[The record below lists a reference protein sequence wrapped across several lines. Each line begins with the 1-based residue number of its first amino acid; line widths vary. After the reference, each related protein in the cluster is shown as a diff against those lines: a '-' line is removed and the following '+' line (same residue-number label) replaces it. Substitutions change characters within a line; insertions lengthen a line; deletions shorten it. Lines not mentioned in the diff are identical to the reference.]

1 MRLVP
6 PPLPPPLDAALD
18 AGLEAAPIR
27 GGRDRHGPPRR
38 RRGMAAARPFLPV
51 APTQQ
56 LEVVNRA
63 GRYFARHFAE
73 DIQLEVLA
81 TSIGVSAEWLD
92 LCFDHCRGKTPF
104 QALQHFRLSR
114 LFEGIAEQPQTTL
127 QQQVHR
133 CGLASVMAANRLFEE
148 LFGIGL
154 APFRR
159 VCRQAAADRL
169 LHRHRR

>member
-1 MRLVP
+1 MRTGIPILWLVSASAFPNVMRLVP
-6 PPLPPPLDAALD
+6 PLVAEPPGHRRPRCRPLPL
-18 AGLEAAPIR
+18 
-27 GGRDRHGPPRR
+27 GRS
-38 RRGMAAARPFLPV
+38 
-51 APTQQ
+51 QQ
-56 LEVVNRA
+56 QDVVNRA
-63 GRYFARHFAE
+63 GRYFAHHFGE
-73 DIQLEVLA
+73 EFELEA
-81 TSIGVSAEWLD
+81 MAHAIGVSAEWLD

-114 LFEGIAEQPQTTL
+114 LFEGIAAQPHSTL

-159 VCRQAAADRL
+159 VCRRAEADRL
-169 LHRHRR
+169 LHHSLPEL

>member
-6 PPLPPPLDAALD
+6 PPLDAPRDAALIGD
-18 AGLEAAPIR
+18 R
-27 GGRDRHGPPRR
+27 RDRHGPPRR
-38 RRGMAAARPFLPV
+38 RSGVAPARPFLPV

-56 LEVVNRA
+56 LDVVNRA
-63 GRYFARHFAE
+63 GRYFAHHFAE
-73 DIQLEVLA
+73 DFQLEA
-81 TSIGVSAEWLD
+81 MANSIGVSAEWLD

-159 VCRQAAADRL
+159 VCRQAAADRQ
-169 LHRHRR
+169 LHRHRP

>member
-6 PPLPPPLDAALD
+6 PPLPLTLPLTLSLPLDAASVS
-18 AGLEAAPIR
+18 GR
-27 GGRDRHGPPRR
+27 GDPHGPPRR
-38 RRGMAAARPFLPV
+38 RRGRAAARPFLPV
-51 APTQQ
+51 APHQQ
-56 LEVVNRA
+56 LEVVNQA
-63 GRYFARHFAE
+63 GRYFAHHFAE
-73 DIQLEVLA
+73 EIQLEVLA
-81 TSIGVSAEWLD
+81 NSIGVSAEWLD

-159 VCRQAAADRL
+159 VCRRAAADRL
-169 LHRHRR
+169 LHRHRL

>member
-6 PPLPPPLDAALD
+6 PPLLTAPS
-18 AGLEAAPIR
+18 AGCGDL
-27 GGRDRHGPPRR
+27 HGPPRR
-38 RRGMAAARPFLPV
+38 RRGVVGGRLALPV
-51 APTQQ
+51 APAQQ
-56 LEVVNRA
+56 LDVVNRA
-63 GRYFARHFAE
+63 ARYFAHHFAE
-73 DIQLEVLA
+73 EIELEA
-81 TSIGVSAEWLD
+81 MASSIGVSAEWLD

-114 LFEGIAEQPQTTL
+114 LFDGIAEQPQTTL

-133 CGLASVMAANRLFEE
+133 CGLASVMAANRLFED

-159 VCRQAAADRL
+159 VCRRAAADRL
-169 LHRHRR
+169 LHRQRH